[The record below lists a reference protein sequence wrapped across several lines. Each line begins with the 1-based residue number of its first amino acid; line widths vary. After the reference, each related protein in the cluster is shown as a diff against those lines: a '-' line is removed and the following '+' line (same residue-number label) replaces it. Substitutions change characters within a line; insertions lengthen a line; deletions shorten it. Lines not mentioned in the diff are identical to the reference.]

1 MNAMT
6 KPVRGERAAAR
17 DRVLLGATL
26 LSPTGSHRVRVRD
39 FSSTGCQ
46 IVADETLPSGVDAMF
61 QRADLFVAA
70 RIVWS
75 DGKEA
80 GLKFYRE
87 VE

>member
-6 KPVRGERAAAR
+6 NPPRGERAAAR

-26 LSPTGSHRVRVRD
+26 VVPGGSQKVRVRD
-39 FSSTGCQ
+39 FSRSGCQ
-46 IVADETLPSGVDAMF
+46 VIAEQALPRDVDAIF
-61 QRADLFVAA
+61 HRGDVFAAA